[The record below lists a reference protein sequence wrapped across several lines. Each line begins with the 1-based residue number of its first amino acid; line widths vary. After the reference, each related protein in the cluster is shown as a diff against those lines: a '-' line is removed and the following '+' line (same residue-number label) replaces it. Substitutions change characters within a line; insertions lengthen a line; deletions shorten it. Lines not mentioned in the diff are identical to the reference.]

1 MTTSPTFGCIWWF
14 EKEVLILWQTKLK
27 ELKANLLQ
35 GWFFF
40 YSPLRCNLF
49 GYFLLPPFTP
59 QEKSNLHLKYLRKGM
74 QMNHW
79 NGKNIPT
86 SRHICIISCH
96 SDIYSSECGN
106 QHPDN
111 IPFSVGI
118 CRYLVGMSGMR
129 FCIPMTQVSG
139 CYDIMSGCWDIL
151 LTRIDYF
158 K

>member
-1 MTTSPTFGCIWWF
+1 MTTSPTFGCIRWF

-40 YSPLRCNLF
+40 YFPLRCNLF
-49 GYFLLPPFTP
+49 GYFLLPL
-59 QEKSNLHLKYLRKGM
+59 LHPRRKGICI
-74 QMNHW
+74 W
-79 NGKNIPT
+79 NTWGKACRWIIEMVKT

-111 IPFSVGI
+111 NPFSVGI

-139 CYDIMSGCWDIL
+139 CYDIMSGCRDIL